1 MKKILYIISAA
12 MLALTACMQEK
23 EQNLS
28 PVQYPEGQVL
38 VSVNVQLPE
47 PDAATRAMGQVPT
60 IESLYVAVF
69 GSEGSFQNW
78 IPATFDQIVD
88 YQDHT
93 STAKYKVYLPITDK
107 KRHIHFIANPPKDEH
122 GDIIKP
128 VFGDEDEVINAM
140 VKTKGSTGEPED
152 AYWQKIELDHIGAAD
167 GNPSADGY
175 YTPDTYTQSK
185 LATVCLVRNYAKIKV
200 GVPAVFFTDTET
212 YPDGAPYIV
221 KNYRLMN
228 VPNSGSVAPWNTGKK
243 EYEKE
248 YMDILTYAN
257 AGAQNNGQF
266 YEALMRSYLGYM
278 PNVNDLDT
286 EMPSTYVEVTNN
298 DSPGTYMY
306 ERTMFTRAS
315 TEGTQTCFIAEVY
328 FNQDI
333 EVKDKVVIRAGST
346 YWYKVAIL
354 GPDGEYIPIL
364 RNIQYSIEI
373 TGIVEPGYESA
384 AAAATGEFAGNIST
398 GLAISSLN
406 ELSNGAST
414 LRVNQTEFTSNGQKD
429 ETLGKVP
436 DYEIYWQFFPTFG
449 TTGYTNPVTS
459 IGDVAAGADTNYPEG
474 YDVTI
479 TMYDITPESAINGS
493 IDDFVEGTTTI
504 SGQTWGSLKIPI
516 AERGDQI
523 KTSVVR
529 IIARYANGRSMFR
542 EVIINVIPKEN
553 FQNKQPQSEDAT
565 IKGTYIEADEL
576 DGLEKEVKVHFKLP
590 EGLGAS
596 LFPLNVTIE
605 AKKNNLYS
613 TSEDLPV
620 SSGKSYWGGNQNSF
634 YFIRQVTLSEY
645 RSIENGAYVYNTDYV
660 ATLYTSK
667 EGGNSTDI
675 VLQDE
680 KGFLNPCE
688 LYLTATGTM
697 YANKYEE
704 TIGAYE
710 RNATFSVTSNI
721 NWTVKNMT
729 TGLTPDPASFTASGT
744 DPATTTVTFTIATVN
759 ESDTDPAVYEADLEG
774 TLSNGHKVTKHFTI
788 TQQPREKK
796 TATAT
801 ATFTYSNF
809 PDGTLSATVGDITVG
824 FTRIDGSGS
833 NGIIVTDSQTTTVT
847 FTPVSSTSHMNVTVT
862 GITIQFAGTTLYV
875 DNHNPESI
883 SGPFTG
889 GTGDSTT
896 ATYNGGNTTSPVS
909 VTMTARDRD
918 WFISNEMRITSITVN
933 YSYEYY
939 E

>member
-23 EQNLS
+23 EQSLS

-78 IPATFDQIVD
+78 IPATFDQIVN
-88 YQDHT
+88 YQNHST
-93 STAKYKVYLPITDK
+93 TAKYKVYLPITDK

-175 YTPDTYTQSK
+175 YTPDSYTQSK

-200 GVPAVFFTDTET
+200 GVPAVGEGET
-212 YPDGAPYIV
+212 PPYIV

-228 VPNSGSVAPWNTGKK
+228 VPKSGSVAPWNTGKK
-243 EYEKE
+243 EYEKT

-278 PNVNDLDT
+278 PNANDLDT
-286 EMPSTYVEVTNN
+286 EMPTTYVEVTNN
-298 DSPGTYMY
+298 DSPGAYMY

-315 TEGTQTCFIAEVY
+315 REGTQTCFIAEVY

-333 EVKDKVVIRAGST
+333 KVKDNVVITEGST

-373 TGIVEPGYESA
+373 TGIVEAGYESA
-384 AAAATGEFAGNIST
+384 ADAATGEFAGNIST

-414 LRVNQTEFTSNGQKD
+414 LRVNQTEFTSNGQK
-429 ETLGKVP
+429 EVAIGKVP

-529 IIARYANGRSMFR
+529 IIARYGNGRSMFR

-553 FQNKQPQSEDAT
+553 FQNKQPQSEDAN

-620 SSGKSYWGGNQNSF
+620 SSGKSYWGGNTNSF

-688 LYLTATGTM
+688 LSLTATGTM

-721 NWTVKNMT
+721 NWTLKNMT
-729 TGLTPDPASFTASGT
+729 AGLSADPSSFTASGT
-744 DPATTTVTFTIATVN
+744 EATATTVTFTIASVN
-759 ESDTDPAVYEADLEG
+759 ESETDSKVYEADLEG
-774 TLSNGHKVTKHFTI
+774 TLSNGHKVSKHFTI
-788 TQQPREKK
+788 TQQPRVKQ

-801 ATFTYSNF
+801 ATFTYQNF
-809 PDGTLSATVGDITVG
+809 STTNLSATVDDITVG
-824 FTRIDGSGS
+824 FTRIDGSTGY
-833 NGIIVTDSQTTTVT
+833 NGIQIARNQSSTIT
-847 FTPVSSTSHMNVTVT
+847 FTPVSSTEHMNVTIT
-862 GITIQFAGTTLYV
+862 GITMSFNYNYFAS
-875 DNHNPESI
+875 SI

-889 GTGDSTT
+889 GTSNNNRN
-896 ATYNGGNTTSPVS
+896 ATYNGSNTTSPVS
-909 VTMTARDRD
+909 TTLTARNGNGG
-918 WFISNEMRITSITVN
+918 SRITSIVVN
-933 YSYEYY
+933 YTYEYY

>member
-1 MKKILYIISAA
+1 MKKNLYIISAA

-23 EQNLS
+23 EQSLS

-47 PDAATRAMGQVPT
+47 PDAATRAMGQVPK

-140 VKTKGSTGEPED
+140 VKKKGSTGEPED
-152 AYWQKIELDHIGAAD
+152 AYWQKIELDHIGAASN
-167 GNPSADGY
+167 GTVSEDGY
-175 YTPDTYTQSK
+175 YTPDDYTQGK
-185 LATVCLVRNYAKIKV
+185 LATVCLVRNYAKVKV
-200 GVPAVFFTDTET
+200 GVPAVGEGET
-212 YPDGAPYIV
+212 PPYIV

-228 VPNSGSVAPWNTGKK
+228 VPKSGSVAPWNTGKK
-243 EYEKE
+243 EYEKT

-257 AGAQNNGQF
+257 AGAQHNGQF

-286 EMPSTYVEVTNN
+286 EMPEDYVTVTDN
-298 DSPGTYMY
+298 DSPGAYMY

-315 TEGTQTCFIAEVY
+315 REGTQTCFIAEVY

-333 EVKDKVVIRAGST
+333 KVKDNVVITAGST

-364 RNIQYSIEI
+364 RNIQYAIEI
-373 TGIVEPGYESA
+373 TGIVEKGAASPEA
-384 AAAATGEFAGNIST
+384 AAAGEFAGNIST
-398 GLAISSLN
+398 GLAISSMS
-406 ELSNGAST
+406 ELSNGSST
-414 LRVNQTEFTSNGQKD
+414 LRVNQTEYTSNGQKD
-429 ETLGKVP
+429 ATLGKVP
-436 DYEIYWQFFPTFG
+436 DYEIYWQFFPTYG
-449 TTGYTNPVTS
+449 TTAYQNPITG
-459 IGDVAAGADTNYPEG
+459 IGEVAAGADSRYPLG
-474 YDVTI
+474 YDVTV

-493 IDDFVEGTTTI
+493 IDDFVQGTTTI

-516 AERGDQI
+516 AERGNEL

-529 IIARYANGRSMFR
+529 IIARYGNNRSMFR
-542 EVIINVIPKEN
+542 EVIINVIPQEN
-553 FQNKQPQSEDAT
+553 FQNKQPQSEDAN

-645 RSIENGAYVYNTDYV
+645 RSIENGAYVYHTDYV
-660 ATLYTSK
+660 ATLKTSK

-710 RNATFSVTSNI
+710 HNATFSVTSNI

-729 TGLTPDPASFTASGT
+729 AGLSADPSSFTASGT
-744 DPATTTVTFTIATVN
+744 EATAATVTFTIASVN
-759 ESDTDPAVYEADLEG
+759 ESDTAPKVYEADLEG

-788 TQQPREKK
+788 TQQPRVKK

-801 ATFTYSNF
+801 ATFTNKNF
-809 PDGTLSATVGDITVG
+809 SKTKLTDTVGDITVS
-824 FTRIDGSGS
+824 FTRIDNSNN
-833 NGIIVTDSQTTTVT
+833 NGIQIDGGNSSTIT
-847 FTPVSSTSHMNVTVT
+847 FTPVSSTEHLNVTIT
-862 GITIQFAGTTLYV
+862 GITMTFNRSGLF
-875 DNHNPESI
+875 NPTYYNPDTI
-883 SGPFTG
+883 TGPFTG
-889 GTGDSTT
+889 GTGNSTT
-896 ATYNGGNTTSPVS
+896 ATYNGGDTTSAVS
-909 VTMTARDRD
+909 TTLTAHPQGG
-918 WFISNEMRITSITVN
+918 WFDSARNTRITEIEVT

>member
-23 EQNLS
+23 EQSLS

-107 KRHIHFIANPPKDEH
+107 KRHIHFIANPPKDEQ
-122 GDIIKP
+122 GNIIKP

-175 YTPDTYTQSK
+175 YTPDSYTQSK

-200 GVPAVFFTDTET
+200 GVPAVGEGET
-212 YPDGAPYIV
+212 PPYIV

-228 VPNSGSVAPWNTGKK
+228 VPKSGSVAPWNTGKK
-243 EYEKE
+243 EYEKT

-278 PNVNDLDT
+278 PNANDLDT
-286 EMPSTYVEVTNN
+286 EMPTTYVEVTNN
-298 DSPGTYMY
+298 DSPGAYMY

-315 TEGTQTCFIAEVY
+315 REGTQTCFIAEVY

-333 EVKDKVVIRAGST
+333 KVKDNVVITEGST

-373 TGIVEPGYESA
+373 TGIVEAGYESA

-414 LRVNQTEFTSNGQKD
+414 LRVNQTEFTSNGQK
-429 ETLGKVP
+429 EVAIGKVP

-529 IIARYANGRSMFR
+529 IIARYGNGRSMFR

-553 FQNKQPQSEDAT
+553 FQNKQPQSEDAN

-620 SSGKSYWGGNQNSF
+620 SSGKSYWGGNTNSF

-688 LYLTATGTM
+688 LSLTATGTM

-710 RNATFSVTSNI
+710 HNATFSVTSNI

-729 TGLTPDPASFTASGT
+729 AGLSADPSSFTASGT
-744 DPATTTVTFTIATVN
+744 EATTATVIFTIASVN
-759 ESDTDPAVYEADLEG
+759 ESDTDPKVYEADLEG

-788 TQQPREKK
+788 TQQPRVKK

-801 ATFTYSNF
+801 ATFTNENF
-809 PDGTLSATVGDITVG
+809 STTKLTDTVGDITVG
-824 FTRIDGSGS
+824 FTRIDGSTGTGIQI
-833 NGIIVTDSQTTTVT
+833 NGGNTSTIT
-847 FTPVSSTSHMNVTVT
+847 FTPVPSAEHLNVTIK
-862 GITIQFAGTTLYV
+862 GITVTFRDRTYTDWTRY
-875 DNHNPESI
+875 NPDTI
-883 SGPFTG
+883 TGPFTG
-889 GTGDSTT
+889 GTGNSTT
-896 ATYNGGNTTSPVS
+896 ATYNGGDTTSAVS
-909 VTMTARDRD
+909 TTLTAHPRGGWTDPARDT
-918 WFISNEMRITSITVN
+918 RITEIEVT
-933 YSYEYY
+933 YSYDYY